1 MPTFKISSSSGE
13 TRTVEAKEGMTVME
27 VIRDNGFGDLLALCG
42 GGCSCGTCH
51 VYVDDSFVSKT
62 TPMASDEND
71 LLDASGERRK
81 NSRLS
86 CQIKVTAAL
95 DGAAFTIA
103 QQE

>member
-1 MPTFKISSSSGE
+1 MPTFKISSPSGE
-13 TRTVEAKEGMTVME
+13 SRSVEAKDGMTVME

-51 VYVDDSFVSKT
+51 VYVDDAFVSKLG
-62 TPMASDEND
+62 PMASDEND
-71 LLDASGERRK
+71 LLDGSGERRK

-95 DGAAFTIA
+95 DGAAFVIA